1 MSEAELVKISPRG
14 QVVIPKDIREALGL
28 EGGER
33 LAIKAQGDVI
43 LLKRVEIPEL
53 KESWGEIFKWG
64 ESFAREKGIKEEDV
78 GKIVHRHRGVKG

>member
-14 QVVIPKDIREALGL
+14 QIVIPKDIREVLGL

-33 LAIKAQGDVI
+33 FAVKAQGDVI

-53 KESWGEIFKWG
+53 KESWGE
-64 ESFAREKGIKEEDV
+64 SFAREKGIKEEDV
-78 GKIVHRHRGVKG
+78 GKVIHRRRGVKG